1 MKTIIKSSWVSPL
14 IWVALCIVLFSFS
27 TRPGAHSF
35 QVYVDNKIV
44 IDQFANPKLDPQ
56 KLPLDQTASQLIVKY
71 NECGRTV
78 TGRTI
83 TVKDEK
89 NKVLKE
95 WSFEGATSGYKDAM
109 TCSVKDIFALKKNGN
124 NTLKLYYSSKDF
136 PVGQQVA
143 YLVLN
148 GDNKTVGAQ

>member
-1 MKTIIKSSWVSPL
+1 MKKIIKSSWVNPL

-27 TRPGAHSF
+27 GRPGAHSF

-44 IDQFANPKLDPQ
+44 IDQFANSKLDPQ
-56 KLPLDQTASQLIVKY
+56 KLPLDQTAGQLTVKY

-78 TGRTI
+78 SGRAI

-89 NKVLKE
+89 NKILKE
-95 WSFEGATSGYKDAM
+95 WRFEGSTSGYKDGM
-109 TCSVKDIFALKKNGN
+109 TCNVKDIFALKKNSN
-124 NTLKLYYSSKDF
+124 SALKLYYSSKEF
-136 PVGQQVA
+136 PEGQQVA

-148 GDNKTVGAQ
+148 SDVKTVGAQ